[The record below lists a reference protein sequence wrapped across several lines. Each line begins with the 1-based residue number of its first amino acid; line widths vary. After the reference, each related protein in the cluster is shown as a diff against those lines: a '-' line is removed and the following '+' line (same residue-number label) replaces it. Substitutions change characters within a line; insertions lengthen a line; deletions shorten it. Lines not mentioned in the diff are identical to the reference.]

1 MLDKPLNVLLIE
13 DDANE
18 RQLIQDILAANR
30 RVAVHVTSADRL
42 STGLQYLQEGGI
54 DVILLDLS
62 LPDSQGMDTFFATR
76 AAAPTTPVIILTDGD
91 HEEVAM
97 SHLRGVHEGA
107 LDYLVKSKLDGNVL
121 ARVMLYGIERQRL
134 LAILEQARRI
144 EQQMVSHDALTGLP
158 NRQLFYDR
166 LQHTLALAK
175 RHQRLA
181 AILFLDLDGFKHIN
195 DTLGHSIGD
204 LLLQVAATR
213 LKTCT
218 RESDT
223 LARLGGDE
231 FAVIFGEIAHE
242 QDAARVAEKILAT
255 LSAPY
260 LIHGHELFTTTSIGI
275 TLYPADGSDLE
286 SLVKSAEIAMYRA
299 KSDGKNNYRF
309 YNQAMEAAALQRL
322 SLETSLRKAIEQGK
336 LVLHYQPQVDL
347 RSEQIVGVE
356 ALVRWHHPDAGLI
369 SPAHFIPLAE
379 ETGLILPMG
388 DWVLRTACEQNRA
401 WQKAGFPP
409 FRMAVNLSAR
419 QFQETTLP
427 KKVAQVLAEADLS
440 PNCLAL
446 EITESSVIQNVDYT
460 IATLK
465 KLKAMGVQLALD
477 DFGTGYSS
485 LSFLKRFPIDKLKVD
500 RSFVQG
506 VPYDRG
512 DMAITTTIV
521 GLAQSMELKVIAEGV
536 ETEDQLGFLR
546 SLRCDEMQGYLFSRP
561 LPVDAF
567 ENLLH
572 TRRPGNL
579 PRSDKTM
586 EARFA
591 SPVFVGSDESQ
602 NYLPAFR
609 K

>member
-1 MLDKPLNVLLIE
+1 
-13 DDANE
+13 
-18 RQLIQDILAANR
+18 
-30 RVAVHVTSADRL
+30 
-42 STGLQYLQEGGI
+42 
-54 DVILLDLS
+54 
-62 LPDSQGMDTFFATR
+62 
-76 AAAPTTPVIILTDGD
+76 
-91 HEEVAM
+91 M